1 MTDSEGNGGTFLS
14 GQGSQAGGGWEEP
27 MPWSQRLLGPMAH
40 GPLHPQT
47 RGAQSHVDMHRQT
60 WLAIHRIPRPQLPL
74 SQAGCVCVCEK
85 TLPLQAIL
93 RSLVQQEA
101 QKSLGSRLAECSLV
115 CHRGG
120 ALWTPDRG
128 SVEQRP
134 GGPLPV
140 PQPLPPGSLNH
151 NAFISH

>member
-1 MTDSEGNGGTFLS
+1 MGGPSSLVRGVKQVGAGRSPCPGARGSWVPWPMGPSTHRRGEPRVMWTCTDRPGWPSTESPGPSFLCLK
-14 GQGSQAGGGWEEP
+14 QG
-27 MPWSQRLLGPMAH
+27 
-40 GPLHPQT
+40 
-47 RGAQSHVDMHRQT
+47 
-60 WLAIHRIPRPQLPL
+60 
-74 SQAGCVCVCEK
+74 VCVCEK